1 MFNILNRLANLRKCS
16 PWMCKFLDIM
26 TGIFHACLT
35 APRRCSYLSERLGF
49 RNQVL
54 GTIGLPIA
62 VPSLRPALAQFGGKG
77 IR

>member
-1 MFNILNRLANLRKCS
+1 MFNLLNSVAKLRKYS

-26 TGIFHACLT
+26 TGIFHACLIAT
-35 APRRCSYLSERLGF
+35 RRCSYLSERLGF

-62 VPSLRPALAQFGGKG
+62 VPSLRPAFAQFGGKG